1 VAFTTTLSR
10 YELLARPAA
19 APSANAGQQG
29 YAPEFDIINRV
40 NGDVIVTTTRTPLQS
55 AVPAMT
61 TAGVATTAIV
71 SYKNAG
77 GGLMPDTTLAA
88 LVASGTAG

>member
-19 APSANAGQQG
+19 APSSNAGQQG
-29 YAPEFDIINRV
+29 YVQEMDVINTL
-40 NGDVIVTTTRTPLQS
+40 NGDVIATKTTTPLQS
-55 AVPAMT
+55 AVSAMT
-61 TAGVATTAIV
+61 TASVATTAIV